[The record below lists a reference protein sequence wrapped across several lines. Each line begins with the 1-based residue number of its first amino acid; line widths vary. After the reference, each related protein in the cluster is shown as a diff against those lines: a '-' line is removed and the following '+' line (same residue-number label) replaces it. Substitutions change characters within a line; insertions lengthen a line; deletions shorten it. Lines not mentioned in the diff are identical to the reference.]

1 MSRTTALIVSDAKT
15 SEAEVKALLADLPT
29 EDIHV
34 AILVA
39 GPVAAIPI
47 YSVPAAPYGSIAI
60 PDVWHAEYERIG
72 KDLAARADGFETLL
86 MKVGIEGDVSLA
98 YCERALLESEV
109 ARRARMSDM
118 VFVPNGL
125 PQNED
130 FNRIMRG
137 LLFSSPAGVFL
148 NATSIAEALKAKKI
162 MVAWDRSLPATRAV
176 HRALP
181 VLQQA
186 GEVVVAVFDPLIRK
200 GTHDGDPGVDL
211 AAWLSRHGCTVE
223 VNQYPSGGREIGEA
237 IRTEAF
243 ELGADLVVM
252 GGYTH
257 SRMRE
262 LWFGG
267 TTQTMIEQSDLPVLM
282 AH

>member
-1 MSRTTALIVSDAKT
+1 MSRITALIVSDANT
-15 SEAEVKALLADLPT
+15 SEAEVEALLADLPAD
-29 EDIHV
+29 DIHV
-34 AILVA
+34 ALLVA
-39 GPVAAIPI
+39 GIVAAIPI

-72 KDLAARADGFETLL
+72 KDLAKRAHDFEKLL
-86 MKVGIEGDVSLA
+86 MDKGIEGDVSLA

-118 VFVPNGL
+118 VFVPEGL
-125 PQNED
+125 TKNED
-130 FNRIMRG
+130 FSRIMRG

-148 NATSIAEALKAKKI
+148 NAKSIAQALGSKKI

-181 VLQQA
+181 ILQQA
-186 GEVVVAVFDPLIRK
+186 KEVVVAVIDPLMRK

-211 AAWLSRHGCTVE
+211 AAWLTRHGCTVG

-237 IRTEAF
+237 ISTEAF

-267 TTQTMIEQSDLPVLM
+267 TTQTMIEQTAIPVLM